1 MSGFRQID
9 HTADLALQLWAPSE
23 AELLRVG
30 ARAIVSTLT
39 GGAEVRADAT
49 RSVSVD
55 ALDGEDRLVQWLN
68 EIIYAA
74 VTTGFV
80 TASADIELGAT
91 SLTATLHGEADA
103 SAKIETELKSVTYHE
118 LKLEHTG
125 DGWCAQIVIDV

>member
-1 MSGFRQID
+1 MTGFRQID

-23 AELLRVG
+23 AELLQVG

-39 GGAEVRADAT
+39 GGADVRADAS
-49 RSVSVD
+49 RPVSVD
-55 ALDGEDRLVQWLN
+55 ALDAEDRLVQWLN

-74 VTTGFV
+74 VTDGFV

-103 SAKIETELKSVTYHE
+103 AAKVETELKSVTYHD
-118 LKLEHTG
+118 LKLEHT
-125 DGWCAQIVIDV
+125 DAGWRAQIVIDV